1 MILNLFSPYQ
11 KRSAAGFG
19 ALCLLFWRMP
29 LRADAPENPGDA
41 QSTTQPLLTSDQLE
55 TLVAPVALY
64 PDELLTQILVAST
77 YPLEIV
83 QAYQW
88 LQIHPELKGQDL
100 TQAAAQQ
107 TWDPSVQALVA
118 FPDVLKRLNQDI
130 NWTTNLGN
138 QFLAS
143 QANLMEA
150 VQRMRQKA
158 QGAGKLNSTAQEK
171 VTTVNQSG
179 QPVIEIAPAS
189 PDVVYVPVYDPAWV
203 WGPPAYYYYPAWY
216 YPPRP
221 AYGGYY
227 VWGGGIS
234 MSVSY
239 SNWNGWGGW
248 GWQPGWSNH
257 TVVVNN
263 TFIVQ
268 NHYNTVNVGA
278 SSAGGAPV
286 PAATPALNASAPAPT
301 AANMTN
307 PTTTP
312 KAAATSSPAANAT
325 PVAPSAASPAAG
337 AVGSSGPS
345 GSKSP
350 SASPAQP
357 PTSVWTHNPAHR
369 LGVAYPTPALSKRFA
384 AASRRSAPHPV
395 KPQAAGPKKTG
406 TSANHN
412 KKKPKPPHPAKNH
425 PPKHKKNNST
435 NQQPY

>member
-1 MILNLFSPYQ
+1 MSINPLSPIH
-11 KRSAAGFG
+11 RPWMTVFVV
-19 ALCLLFWRMP
+19 LCLLFWRIP
-29 LRADAPENPGDA
+29 LHADAPESPSTPQN
-41 QSTTQPLLTSDQLE
+41 TTQPLMTADQLE
-55 TLVAPVALY
+55 TLIAPVALY

-88 LQIHPELKGQDL
+88 LQAHPNLQGQDL

-107 TWDPSVQALVA
+107 SWDPSVQALVP

-138 QFLAS
+138 QFLAN
-143 QANLMEA
+143 QANVMDA

-158 QGAGKLNSTAQEK
+158 QDAGKLNSTTQEK

-179 QPVIEIAPAS
+179 QPVIEIAPAN

-203 WGPPAYYYYPAWY
+203 WGPPPYYYYPAWY

-221 AYGGYY
+221 AYGGYC

-248 GWQPGWSNH
+248 GWQPGWGNH

-263 TFIVQ
+263 TFITQ
-268 NHYNTVNVGA
+268 NHYNTVNVTNVSNTSNISGPTGGVA
-278 SSAGGAPV
+278 SV
-286 PAATPALNASAPAPT
+286 PAPAAMPASG
-301 AANMTN
+301 
-307 PTTTP
+307 
-312 KAAATSSPAANAT
+312 AAATSRT
-325 PVAPSAASPAAG
+325 PNTVPSAAGGLPG
-337 AVGSSGPS
+337 TG

-350 SASPAQP
+350 LASSAPP

-369 LGVAYPTPALSKRFA
+369 LGVAYPTPALSDRFA
-384 AASRRSAPHPV
+384 AASRMSAPHPAQQQSAR
-395 KPQAAGPKKTG
+395 PEQAQHGAAGAQKT
-406 TSANHN
+406 SLDHHN
-412 KKKPKPPHPAKNH
+412 KNKRKSSHLAKNH
-425 PPKHKKNNST
+425 SPKHKKNNSN
-435 NQQPY
+435 NQQQSL